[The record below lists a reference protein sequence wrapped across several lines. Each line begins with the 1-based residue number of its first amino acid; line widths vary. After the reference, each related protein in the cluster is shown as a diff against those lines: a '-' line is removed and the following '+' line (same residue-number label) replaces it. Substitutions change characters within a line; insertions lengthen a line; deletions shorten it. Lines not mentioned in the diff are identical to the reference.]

1 MKQEEILI
9 RTPQVFGNGAH
20 ISVPKYWLGSEITLI
35 KPKQR
40 SVKEKIISLIEPYFD
55 SILGV
60 YLYGS
65 HARGEQREDSDID
78 LLIISDKNLKLKADG
93 FEIYCLQEKMLERAV
108 SLEPVLIYSM
118 LAEAKP
124 IINSALLETIRKKYK
139 PKKADFSKFLKECTT
154 FYKINKEAIANEK
167 DKTYSGE
174 AIVYS
179 LMLRL
184 RGLFII
190 NSLLSGETYTN
201 KIFLSWLSTK
211 LPDMNSKSIYESYL
225 LAKQDKPLKE
235 NCKVSDLLQLLGL
248 FNSELNELTSHG

>member
-1 MKQEEILI
+1 MAEITLFFKVIRKYPELQTKNFINKYILGIYMKQEEILI

-93 FEIYCLQEKMLERAV
+93 FEIY
-108 SLEPVLIYSM
+108 
-118 LAEAKP
+118 
-124 IINSALLETIRKKYK
+124 
-139 PKKADFSKFLKECTT
+139 
-154 FYKINKEAIANEK
+154 
-167 DKTYSGE
+167 
-174 AIVYS
+174 
-179 LMLRL
+179 
-184 RGLFII
+184 
-190 NSLLSGETYTN
+190 
-201 KIFLSWLSTK
+201 
-211 LPDMNSKSIYESYL
+211 
-225 LAKQDKPLKE
+225 
-235 NCKVSDLLQLLGL
+235 
-248 FNSELNELTSHG
+248 